1 MAIAC
6 VQKTNQGSCIG
17 VGAPI
22 SGAAVTSITVTLP
35 ANVTAGNAIIIMLS
49 TGGTNNALSF
59 ATGMGITSANWAQ
72 AVEKNWAAGSSAYI
86 WYGLNSTGGS
96 ASVLVTTPMDDIAGE
111 AVEFSG
117 MATSGALDV

>member
-59 ATGMGITSANWAQ
+59 TTGMGITSANWAQ
-72 AVEKNWAAGSSAYI
+72 TVATKWAAGRSSCY
-86 WYGLNSTGGS
+86 WHGLNSTGGS
-96 ASVLVTTPMDDIAGE
+96 AFGL
-111 AVEFSG
+111 
-117 MATSGALDV
+117 